1 MSILNFQR
9 FVRSETSAARIIHR
23 YRFGDGPGRQGP
35 LPVVQCP
42 RCATRGAYALSDGRW
57 RCGRCRYTFGL
68 VTETWLEARRLS
80 PLTWLWVIKL
90 FELELVAQQAGVQ
103 LGLSYPTILRA
114 FTTIRRAL
122 VAAAEPTL
130 FQADVEADESYL
142 GPLDAAQDPRLRHSR
157 APWSRA
163 GHGGARLQCGVAPA
177 RDPAHRQAREPRVH
191 RSLGGL

>member
-68 VTETWLEARRLS
+68 VTETWLEACRLS

-122 VAAAEPTL
+122 VAAAEPRCFRPTSRRMRVTSGR
-130 FQADVEADESYL
+130 ATRRAVGAIR
-142 GPLDAAQDPRLRHSR
+142 GTRAARRRTRSPSSAFSSAMVACRSR
-157 APWSRA
+157 
-163 GHGGARLQCGVAPA
+163 
-177 RDPAHRQAREPRVH
+177 
-191 RSLGGL
+191 